1 MELLAADAAYWCLR
15 AARVTTCCAAA
26 GGGEGGGRGGLG
38 RGLVAGQ
45 RPLLILEMLL
55 REHLRDGLAVGFVVE
70 AALLLERQ
78 QVLGLEETNG

>member
-1 MELLAADAAYWCLR
+1 M
-15 AARVTTCCAAA
+15 
-26 GGGEGGGRGGLG
+26 
-38 RGLVAGQ
+38 
-45 RPLLILEMLL
+45 LILEMLL

>member
-1 MELLAADAAYWCLR
+1 MR
-15 AARVTTCCAAA
+15 AARVTTCCVAV
-26 GGGEGGGRGGLG
+26 GGGEGGSCGRFG
-38 RGLVAGQ
+38 RRLVGM
-45 RPLLILEMLL
+45 RPLLIFEMLL